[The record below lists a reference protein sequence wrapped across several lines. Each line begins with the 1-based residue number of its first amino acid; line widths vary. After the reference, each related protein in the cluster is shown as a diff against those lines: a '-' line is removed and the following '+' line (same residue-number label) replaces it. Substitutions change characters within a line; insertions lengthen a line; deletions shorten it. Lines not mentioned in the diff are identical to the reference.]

1 MYNVCNMYR
10 CFIMILKITAAL
22 LLISQ
27 CSLSI
32 PLDQFYPFGIS
43 ERDQEL
49 SSDFVNS
56 RRIFFS
62 GSFSFYGRS
71 ISSLYVSLVRKCV
84 KHM

>member
-1 MYNVCNMYR
+1 
-10 CFIMILKITAAL
+10 MILKITATL

-43 ERDQEL
+43 EGDQEL
-49 SSDFVNS
+49 SSDFVNA

-62 GSFSFYGRS
+62 GGFSFYNRS
-71 ISSLYVSLVRKCV
+71 IFSLYVSLN
-84 KHM
+84 M